1 MKKVSVTSHN
11 LGSLPS
17 PGAPSY
23 RDKSVGSQKGW
34 SSERVPLSS
43 NRSRRNSSS
52 ASSFLLP
59 FNSGKTLPSK
69 WEDAERWICSPVSGN
84 GMVKHSSS
92 QPHKRPKSKSGPIVT
107 PPGVVYYSNYSPAM
121 QGFEG
126 GSVRNMMVGS
136 PLSAGVLAADSVV
149 VHYGNSNGEQS
160 YLMQS
165 ENTNWVQQSPS
176 LPGWLEL
183 LSEPSLPSSQD
194 EKLDE
199 TEEIVDSGAVSRRD
213 MATQM
218 SPECGF
224 HSSPRG
230 RSPFSPTHQPLPSN
244 IVETE
249 GDNSAKLEIRDVEVD
264 KRATV
269 IRWSKRRTSNVNKKG
284 LPHVDDLNKNA
295 EEAQASSW
303 NIAESEMNI
312 SKLKR
317 EEAKITAWENLQ
329 KAKAEAAIRKLE
341 MKLEKKKS
349 SSMDKILNKLR
360 VAQMKAQKMR
370 STVSVD
376 EIPKTN
382 HNVFSFKKYVQ
393 MGSFSGCFT
402 SYAS

>member
-121 QGFEG
+121 QGFED
-126 GSVRNMMVGS
+126 GSVSNMIVGS
-136 PLSAGVLAADSVV
+136 PLSAGVFAADSVV

-183 LSEPSLPSSQD
+183 LSEPSLPSSQGMMFF
-194 EKLDE
+194 LFFYFFAC
-199 TEEIVDSGAVSRRD
+199 I
-213 MATQM
+213 
-218 SPECGF
+218 F
-224 HSSPRG
+224 
-230 RSPFSPTHQPLPSN
+230 
-244 IVETE
+244 
-249 GDNSAKLEIRDVEVD
+249 
-264 KRATV
+264 
-269 IRWSKRRTSNVNKKG
+269 
-284 LPHVDDLNKNA
+284 
-295 EEAQASSW
+295 
-303 NIAESEMNI
+303 
-312 SKLKR
+312 
-317 EEAKITAWENLQ
+317 
-329 KAKAEAAIRKLE
+329 
-341 MKLEKKKS
+341 
-349 SSMDKILNKLR
+349 
-360 VAQMKAQKMR
+360 
-370 STVSVD
+370 
-376 EIPKTN
+376 
-382 HNVFSFKKYVQ
+382 
-393 MGSFSGCFT
+393 
-402 SYAS
+402 

>member
-11 LGSLPS
+11 LGTLPS

-52 ASSFLLP
+52 ASFLLP

-107 PPGVVYYSNYSPAM
+107 PPEVVYYSNYSPAM

-160 YLMQS
+160 YLMHS

-183 LSEPSLPSSQD
+183 LSEPSLSSSQGMMF
-194 EKLDE
+194 L
-199 TEEIVDSGAVSRRD
+199 
-213 MATQM
+213 
-218 SPECGF
+218 F
-224 HSSPRG
+224 
-230 RSPFSPTHQPLPSN
+230 F
-244 IVETE
+244 
-249 GDNSAKLEIRDVEVD
+249 
-264 KRATV
+264 
-269 IRWSKRRTSNVNKKG
+269 
-284 LPHVDDLNKNA
+284 
-295 EEAQASSW
+295 
-303 NIAESEMNI
+303 
-312 SKLKR
+312 
-317 EEAKITAWENLQ
+317 
-329 KAKAEAAIRKLE
+329 
-341 MKLEKKKS
+341 
-349 SSMDKILNKLR
+349 
-360 VAQMKAQKMR
+360 
-370 STVSVD
+370 
-376 EIPKTN
+376 
-382 HNVFSFKKYVQ
+382 
-393 MGSFSGCFT
+393 FT
-402 SYAS
+402 GTF